1 LLSTSSC
8 REDGLA
14 YVSRPKKAIRKRT
27 SVLYIDAIPYDHLQ
41 LLYAQSSGRTYA
53 REVNTDLVLAMRKP
67 NAKGERE
74 AEMRKPRAQI
84 LS

>member
-1 LLSTSSC
+1 V
-8 REDGLA
+8 A

-27 SVLYIDAIPYDHLQ
+27 NVLYIDAIPYDHLQ
-41 LLYAQSSGRTYA
+41 L
-53 REVNTDLVLAMRKP
+53 VLAMRNP